1 MRGRVKLNL
10 DKTQKAIEDVKSAL
24 LLLDAS
30 EELELENV
38 YRLQQIKV
46 KTSP

>member
-10 DKTQKAIEDVKSAL
+10 DKTQEAIEDVKAAL
-24 LLLDAS
+24 VLLEAS

-38 YRLQQIKV
+38 YRLQQIRV
-46 KTSP
+46 KTRP